1 MKMNK
6 ICKEYISE
14 IKALFPIRRKQEKEY
29 INKLVSDIEGFC
41 EEANVT
47 TKENLYTEYGQP
59 NDIVNNYLA
68 TINTAHIVKQIKTTR
83 YVKILIIAML
93 VMATITTSLWCV
105 FTYRDHQ
112 ITARQEIFFEDE
124 VLLETN

>member
-1 MKMNK
+1 MNK

-14 IKALFPIRRKQEKEY
+14 IKALFPIKRKQEREY

-47 TKENLYTEYGQP
+47 TKEDLYTEYGQP
-59 NDIVNNYLA
+59 NDIVNNYLS
-68 TINTAHIVKQIKTTR
+68 TINTAHMVKQIKTAR

-93 VMATITTSLWCV
+93 VMATIATSALCI
-105 FTYRDHQ
+105 TLYSEYQ
-112 ITARQEIFFEDE
+112 IFKDKEEGATVKYSITD
-124 VLLETN
+124 NNK

>member
-1 MKMNK
+1 MNK

-14 IKALFPIRRKQEKEY
+14 IKALFPIKRKQEREY

-47 TKENLYTEYGQP
+47 TKKDLYTEYGQP
-59 NDIVNNYLA
+59 NDIVNNYLS
-68 TINTAHIVKQIKTTR
+68 TINIAHMVKQIKTAR

-93 VMATITTSLWCV
+93 VMATIATSALCI
-105 FTYRDHQ
+105 TLYSEYQ
-112 ITARQEIFFEDE
+112 IFKDKEEGATVKYSITD
-124 VLLETN
+124 NNK

>member
-1 MKMNK
+1 MNK

-93 VMATITTSLWCV
+93 VLATIATSALCITLYSEYQV
-105 FTYRDHQ
+105 FKEK
-112 ITARQEIFFEDE
+112 EISSSI
-124 VLLETN
+124 ETEIGELSH